1 MSDVDQRRKKG
12 LFRRL
17 ALPLFV
23 LLVAS
28 VALFLV
34 NWQFVASDIINLRN
48 ERANFV
54 SSESRERVL
63 PPPVKSSIPSV
74 SLPARP
80 VARLSRQQDADVPKR
95 EPSLPKQPDVV
106 PVKNEEPAVSL
117 EQQDSTISEASMTNT
132 DSNQENGA
140 DSAADSKSCRGT
152 SLESLVTKSSVFS
165 IDDFDCSQSNQGW
178 KDHVP
183 GPKPNS
189 TRSPG
194 MWRKRMEVLSEFSAF
209 QDNFDFDDD
218 TGKYIV
224 FYPIFAGIGNNLAV
238 FAEVLL
244 IALRSHRKFLVYDWD
259 TLRDYFY
266 LPFHYEVIREKGV
279 FRVRL

>member
-1 MSDVDQRRKKG
+1 MSDMDQRRKKG
-12 LFRRL
+12 LLRRL

-28 VALFLV
+28 VTLFLV

-48 ERANFV
+48 ERANLL
-54 SSESRERVL
+54 SSESKERVL
-63 PPPVKSSIPSV
+63 SPPVKSSIPSV

-80 VARLSRQQDADVPKR
+80 VVSSPSQQDVNVPKK
-95 EPSLPKQPDVV
+95 EPSLPRLPDVV
-106 PVKNEEPAVSL
+106 PVKDEESSVSL
-117 EQQDSTISEASMTNT
+117 SQQDSIRSEASVTSN
-132 DSNQENGA
+132 DSDQDNGA
-140 DSAADSKSCRGT
+140 DSTADSKSCRGT
-152 SLESLVTKSSVFS
+152 SLESSVSKSSVFS
-165 IDDFDCSQSNQGW
+165 IDDFDCSESNQGW

-183 GPKPNS
+183 GPTPNS

-194 MWRKRMEVLSEFSAF
+194 MWKKRMEVLSEFSSF

-266 LPFHYEVIREKGV
+266 LPFHYEVIREKGTI
-279 FRVRL
+279 RVRV